1 MDRIYF
7 GIRMSAAS
15 TADKELKRLQIELLP
30 FEDPV
35 ATLLRSV
42 PDDAHRAVAKTLG
55 EGERLSHLL
64 THENSNEAWVWQRAI
79 SYAKKS
85 RRVWD
90 PAALISVVPKLT
102 FRLSLREPRDRSYAD
117 RQCLRNRHARERRI

>member
-15 TADKELKRLQIELLP
+15 SAVKELKRLQIELLP

-42 PDDAHRAVAKTLG
+42 PDDGSPQGRGYNIGRGGAVKPSFNSREFERSLG
-55 EGERLSHLL
+55 VAARDILCKKKPQGLGPCG
-64 THENSNEAWVWQRAI
+64 
-79 SYAKKS
+79 SY
-85 RRVWD
+85 
-90 PAALISVVPKLT
+90 
-102 FRLSLREPRDRSYAD
+102 
-117 RQCLRNRHARERRI
+117 